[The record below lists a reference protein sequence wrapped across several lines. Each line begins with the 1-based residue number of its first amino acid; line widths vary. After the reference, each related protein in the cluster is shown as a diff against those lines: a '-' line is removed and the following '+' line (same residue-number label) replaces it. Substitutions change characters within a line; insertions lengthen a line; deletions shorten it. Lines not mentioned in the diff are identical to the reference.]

1 MEGGKE
7 RAKYK
12 SAGWPKGG
20 EGVTCKA
27 RVAQLVCDILCEILW
42 NETLFLWQQTPNS
55 KVI

>member
-1 MEGGKE
+1 MEGGE
-7 RAKYK
+7 RELNIKVQV
-12 SAGWPKGG
+12 GRRGG

-27 RVAQLVCDILCEILW
+27 RVAQLVYDILCEILW